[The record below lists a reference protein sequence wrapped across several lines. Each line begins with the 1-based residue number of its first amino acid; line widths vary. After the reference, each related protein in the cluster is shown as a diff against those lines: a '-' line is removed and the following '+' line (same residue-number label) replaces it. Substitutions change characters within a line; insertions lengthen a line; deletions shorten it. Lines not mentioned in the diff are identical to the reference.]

1 MCDECVWVTI
11 IVTATVSVHRSP
23 PSGRYAP
30 FRGSTDFSRGLRCWY
45 TTRVTRLVTHTL
57 LVARARSI
65 GTLRRLAHSG
75 GECGH
80 SRLRR
85 LCPHSPPDHCELP
98 QAVRSLEERRL

>member
-45 TTRVTRLVTHTL
+45 TTRVTRLVTHTECPAGFAA
-57 LVARARSI
+57 VPKRIAAQRTRAAVECRLI
-65 GTLRRLAHSG
+65 EHVRRGIRQLS
-75 GECGH
+75 
-80 SRLRR
+80 SY
-85 LCPHSPPDHCELP
+85 LCLFINGDE
-98 QAVRSLEERRL
+98 